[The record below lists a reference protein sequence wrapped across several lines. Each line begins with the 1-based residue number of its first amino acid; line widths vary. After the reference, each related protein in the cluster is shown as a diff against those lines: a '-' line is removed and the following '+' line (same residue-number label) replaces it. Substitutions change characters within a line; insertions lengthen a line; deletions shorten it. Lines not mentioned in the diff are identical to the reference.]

1 MTKPNVE
8 IYDLE
13 NVYDKQISPLMQQI
27 ISICKE
33 NKMPMLCSFAFE
45 NNENRGPGTCDT
57 ILNGFENRTIQEFN
71 QALKTIRNQPELMA
85 FTVMTG
91 VSKND

>member
-1 MTKPNVE
+1 MTESNIE
-8 IYDLE
+8 TYDLE
-13 NVYDKQISPLMQQI
+13 NVYDEQISPLLQKI

-45 NNENRGPGTCDT
+45 NNEECGLGKCDT
-57 ILNGFENRTIQEFN
+57 ILNGFENRTIPEFDR
-71 QALKTIRNQPELMA
+71 ASKIIRNQPEMIA

-91 VSKND
+91 AGKDD